1 MFKEDK
7 TMLTMYKENFKECLE
22 MALPEL
28 ANVFSVYSLV
38 ERYEVKYERM
48 TNDSSYKLSRQALR
62 DLENGVTP
70 EKVKEKEEQAL
81 TNLFF
86 RIVDLNRAYKAKTSK
101 YILRSVEKN
110 ISTYRQV
117 YEELTILLC
126 A

>member
-1 MFKEDK
+1 MSKEDK
-7 TMLTMYKENFKECLE
+7 TMLIIKNNFEECLE

-28 ANVFSVYSLV
+28 SNFFSVYSLV

-86 RIVDLNRAYKAKTSK
+86 RLVDLNRAYKEKTSK

-110 ISTYRQV
+110 ISTYRQI

>member
-1 MFKEDK
+1 MSKEDK
-7 TMLTMYKENFKECLE
+7 TMLIIKNNFEECLE

-28 ANVFSVYSLV
+28 SNFFSVYSLV

-48 TNDSSYKLSRQALR
+48 NNDSSYKLSRQALR

-86 RIVDLNRAYKAKTSK
+86 RLVDLNRAYKEKTSK

-110 ISTYRQV
+110 ISTYRQI